1 MPKWELGSGRA
12 LQLGQGFL
20 LLIAFGAIRIL
31 HIPNVT
37 QLVYWVCPS
46 WIVFSDALSDAL
58 LARLKGGHRL
68 RLVELRLSGIGTI
81 EEGMRALL

>member
-1 MPKWELGSGRA
+1 LGPARA

-31 HIPNVT
+31 HIPDVT
-37 QLVYWVCPS
+37 QLVYWVCTS
-46 WIVFSDALSDAL
+46 WIVVSDAL

-68 RLVELRLSGIGTI
+68 RLAELRLSGIGTI

>member
-1 MPKWELGSGRA
+1 MPRWGLGSGRA

-31 HIPNVT
+31 HIPDVT

-46 WIVFSDALSDAL
+46 WIVFSDAL